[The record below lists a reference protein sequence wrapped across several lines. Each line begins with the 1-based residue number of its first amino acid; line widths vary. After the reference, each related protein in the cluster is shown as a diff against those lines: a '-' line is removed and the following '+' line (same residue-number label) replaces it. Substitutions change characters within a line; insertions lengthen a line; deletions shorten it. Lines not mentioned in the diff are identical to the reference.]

1 MNQTSPAA
9 TGTTGAAIAG
19 LVAVIAWANNR
30 YGFNLTSQDQ
40 VSIAGGIV
48 AATHWLATQYAARS
62 AKPVV
67 AATAPQQ

>member
-30 YGFNLTSQDQ
+30 FGLNLTPQDQ
-40 VSIAGGIV
+40 VSIAGGVV
-48 AATHWLATQYAARS
+48 AAAHWIAQQYAARGA
-62 AKPVV
+62 AKNTVLPV
-67 AATAPQQ
+67 QQ